1 MTLLAL
7 GINHKTAPVALREKV
22 TFSPD
27 SMEAALTNLLEQPSV
42 SGGVVLSTCNRT
54 EIYLSVDEQN
64 NQRDQLIDWLCRYHN
79 INPQELMSSLYWHQ
93 DNEAVSHLMRV
104 ASGLDS
110 LVLGEP
116 QILGQV
122 KKPLLSHR
130 HTVHFPVNWNACSRN
145 LSLSPNGCALKPI
158 SVPMRYRWRLP
169 PVPWRDRFSNPYP
182 D

>member
-122 KKPLLSHR
+122 KKAFAQSQTYRSLSR
-130 HTVHFPVNWNACSRN
+130 ELERLFRN
-145 LSLSPNGCALKPI
+145 LSLSPNGCVLKPI

-169 PVPWRDRFSNPYP
+169 PVPWRVRFSNPYP

>member
-27 SMEAALTNLLEQPSV
+27 SMEAALSNLLEQPSV

-116 QILGQV
+116 QKIGRAHV
-122 KKPLLSHR
+122 
-130 HTVHFPVNWNACSRN
+130 
-145 LSLSPNGCALKPI
+145 
-158 SVPMRYRWRLP
+158 
-169 PVPWRDRFSNPYP
+169 
-182 D
+182 

>member
-110 LVLGEP
+110 
-116 QILGQV
+116 
-122 KKPLLSHR
+122 R
-130 HTVHFPVNWNACSRN
+130 CSASRRSWGRSK
-145 LSLSPNGCALKPI
+145 SLCAVADIPFT
-158 SVPMRYRWRLP
+158 LP
-169 PVPWRDRFSNPYP
+169 
-182 D
+182 